1 MNYTLLRPGDQLP
14 MVGVL
19 QLLLKRTGTSLAVD
33 GNFGPITVAAVKSLQ
48 RHHGLLQ
55 DGIVGEKTWTK
66 LTIGVSLPILDAV
79 DVWDPTFQREDAS
92 FIRKVGGSPLLIGGA
107 CNGVQQIIN
116 DIRSLATNLFLLR
129 FHGHGGLGVAS
140 VSTGHGELDP
150 KMRER
155 SDIWD
160 DPQIMGIMGGLRSVF
175 GPYGCVEFIECE
187 TGRGPKGRFLLSR
200 LASQL
205 GVPVTAAVND
215 QPFGRGQRSGCMDR
229 RSLSHREEACATGV
243 GPFRPFRLFP
253 HLLTVRR
260 PIDNSERAGDRNWLK
275 EACPLAFFGNL

>member
-19 QLLLKRTGTSLAVD
+19 QLLLKRTGASLVVD

-48 RHHGLLQ
+48 RQHGLSQ
-55 DGIVGEKTWTK
+55 DGVVGEKTWTK
-66 LTIGVSLPILDAV
+66 LTIGLSLPILDAV

-107 CNGVQQIIN
+107 CNGVQQMIS
-116 DIRSLATNLFLLR
+116 DIRRSATNVFLLR
-129 FHGHGGLGVAS
+129 FHGHGGPGVAS

-150 KMRER
+150 KMQER

-160 DPQIMGIMGGLRSVF
+160 DPQIMGMICGLRSVF

-187 TGRGPKGRFLLSR
+187 TGRGPKGRLLLSR

-215 QPFGRGQRSGCMDR
+215 QPFGRGPTFRLYGPTVTVTPRGGLRDWC
-229 RSLSHREEACATGV
+229 RSLPSLPPLPLHARGTMAHR
-243 GPFRPFRLFP
+243 
-253 HLLTVRR
+253 
-260 PIDNSERAGDRNWLK
+260 
-275 EACPLAFFGNL
+275 